1 MAQVPVVH
9 CVLDSQ
15 TEAQDK
21 RMQIDGVHVCI
32 RAAILCH
39 VILCHDMTIC
49 HDMKFISEI
58 VIYHCMKQVIS
69 DSLT

>member
-1 MAQVPVVH
+1 MAQVPVVY

-39 VILCHDMTIC
+39 VTVC